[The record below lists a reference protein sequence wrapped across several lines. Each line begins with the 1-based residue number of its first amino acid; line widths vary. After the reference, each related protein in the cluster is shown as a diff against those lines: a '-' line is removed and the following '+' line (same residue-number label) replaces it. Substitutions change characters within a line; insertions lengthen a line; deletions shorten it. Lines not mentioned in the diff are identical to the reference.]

1 MPLRLSPVR
10 VCLLSLLLSACSA
23 PPSAPD
29 SAENAKL
36 SAEVDK
42 MFRDYPIGSDTSPQ
56 AKVAR
61 YLTQVQKAIS
71 AKIDQSQ
78 SYQGQR
84 CSVRLALQRDGTV
97 DNATVEIASSFQHRL
112 QPVSGGVK
120 RINIKQMASD
130 RCDGS
135 RRFHRVRRYSARRP
149 N

>member
-42 MFRDYPIGSDTSPQ
+42 MFRDYPMGSDTSPQ
-56 AKVAR
+56 ANVAR

-71 AKIDQSQ
+71 AKIDQPQ
-78 SYQGQR
+78 SYQLQR

-97 DNATVEIASSFQHRL
+97 DNATVENGDPALCAQI
-112 QPVSGGVK
+112 VSALKGAKIPPAPDEKTYQTFSNAVIDFK
-120 RINIKQMASD
+120 L
-130 RCDGS
+130 
-135 RRFHRVRRYSARRP
+135 
-149 N
+149 